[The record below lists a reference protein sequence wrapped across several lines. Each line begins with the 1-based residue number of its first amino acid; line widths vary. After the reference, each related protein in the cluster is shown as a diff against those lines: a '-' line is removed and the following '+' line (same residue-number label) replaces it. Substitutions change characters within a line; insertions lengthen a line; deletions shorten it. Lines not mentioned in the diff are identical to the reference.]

1 MTHKSF
7 RSLLLCFVSLT
18 QHQEDKALSW
28 VVSLVLSCYK
38 GISLV
43 GFCIILIG
51 FGIQS
56 GTIQVELVLQAVMQ
70 RSTLQWRGGKTAWVV
85 VSQPSGMDS

>member
-1 MTHKSF
+1 MTQKSF
-7 RSLLLCFVSLT
+7 RSLLHCFVSVT
-18 QHQEDKALSW
+18 QHQEDKVLSR

-38 GISLV
+38 GIRLV

-56 GTIQVELVLQAVMQ
+56 GTIQVELVLS
-70 RSTLQWRGGKTAWVV
+70 STARCSGVV
-85 VSQPSGMDS
+85 GRQLGL